1 MDREDGIVRRRMDL
15 SIEDATDLV
24 ENCVGVTE
32 VVVPRMLSEECLAE
46 MGLDQ
51 LDGYRI
57 LVVHQ
62 M

>member
-15 SIEDATDLV
+15 TIEDATELV
-24 ENCVGVTE
+24 ENCVAVTE
-32 VVVPRMLSEECLAE
+32 VVAPRWLSEECLGE
-46 MGLDQ
+46 MGLDS

-57 LVVHQ
+57 LVVHE